1 MSIYQNAI
9 NSIQIGVED
18 YTANNPKRNISAI
31 RNIIAGILL
40 LYKEKLLRL
49 SPAEHPELLIQQE
62 SKRISDGETVK
73 YVLSNQESK
82 NTVNAKTIRK
92 RFEDYNVYVEWQR
105 FNTAIMLRNDIEHY
119 YTIESQDVIKEIIA
133 SSFVL
138 INDFVTHELEED
150 PRVIFGR
157 DTWQILL
164 DANEVFLAEKKVCLD
179 SLAQEDWEYDMVND
193 NLTHIRCEECSSS
206 LVLLDENKIDDA
218 NYPDIP
224 LKCRQ
229 CHHEFEFSS
238 IIEEFVAKALYY
250 ESYTAIKD
258 GGESPTD
265 TCISCGME
273 TYIIEEARCINCGY
287 EMKYTECTVCNT
299 SLSMQDQR
307 NKGLCNYHQH
317 LHEKAMAE

>member
-18 YTANNPKRNISAI
+18 YTANNPERNISAI

-49 SPAEHPELLIQQE
+49 SPAEHPELLIKQNTN
-62 SKRISDGETVK
+62 RISEAGNVSFIASTRINNK
-73 YVLSNQESK
+73 
-82 NTVNAKTIRK
+82 TVNIGTIK
-92 RFEDYNVYVEWQR
+92 DRFGDFDVKVEWDR
-105 FNTAIMLRNDIEHY
+105 FDSAVTLRNDIEHY
-119 YTIESQDVIKEIIA
+119 YTKEPQGVIKEIIA

-179 SLAQEDWEYDMVND
+179 SLAQADWEYDMVND
-193 NLTHIRCEECSSS
+193 NLTHIRCEKCSSS

-229 CHHEFEFSS
+229 CQHEFEFSS
-238 IIEEFVAKALYY
+238 IIEEFVSKALYY
-250 ESYTAIKD
+250 EFYTAIKD
-258 GGESPTD
+258 GGEPPTD
-265 TCISCGME
+265 TCVSCGMD
-273 TYIIEEARCINCGY
+273 TYIIEEGCCINCKY
-287 EMKYTECTVCNT
+287 EIEYMECTVCHT
-299 SLSMQDQR
+299 PLSLQEQIND
-307 NKGLCNYHQH
+307 GLCDYHQNRY
-317 LHEKAMAE
+317 ETVMTE